1 MSQSLLKSENNSVSM
16 PYYFLPFRFMRF
28 PSSKIL
34 LVNEVGEY
42 LFLSSEEFE
51 KLINYQLNSN
61 SQVFLN
67 LKSKHFIYDSP
78 EKLAAIV
85 EMLATKYR
93 TKKAF
98 LKNFTTL
105 HMIVTTLRCNHRCN
119 YCHASSQDANVKKW
133 DMTIDTARKVVEMI
147 LQSPSPIIKIE
158 FQGGESILNFPVVKE
173 VVNYAKKL
181 NKTAR
186 KNLSFVLCTNLTLVD
201 NDILEFLKKHDILIS
216 TSLDGPKHIHDA
228 NRIMRNGQSS
238 YDMFI
243 KKLELTRSVL
253 EQDKISALMT
263 ITRTNIYELN
273 RVIDEYARLDF
284 KGIFLR
290 SLNPYGYAKKE
301 TGKALQY
308 GVEEFVSSYQNAI
321 RHILELN
328 KQGKTFVE
336 YFAAI
341 ILSRILTPF
350 STGFM
355 DLQSPAGAGI
365 LGAIYNFNGD
375 VYPTDEARMLA
386 ASGDTHFRLGNVI
399 YNTHKEIFGN
409 ELLKKIIRNSCV
421 EIIPGCHSCAY
432 QPYCG
437 ADPIRA
443 YSMQNDKTYMGH
455 MPSSEFC
462 KKHREI
468 IAFFLNLIESDDEA
482 LDIFWSWI
490 TSRDLKQVKLQ

>member
-1 MSQSLLKSENNSVSM
+1 
-16 PYYFLPFRFMRF
+16 
-28 PSSKIL
+28 
-34 LVNEVGEY
+34 
-42 LFLSSEEFE
+42 
-51 KLINYQLNSN
+51 
-61 SQVFLN
+61 
-67 LKSKHFIYDSP
+67 
-78 EKLAAIV
+78 
-85 EMLATKYR
+85 
-93 TKKAF
+93 
-98 LKNFTTL
+98 
-105 HMIVTTLRCNHRCN
+105 
-119 YCHASSQDANVKKW
+119 
-133 DMTIDTARKVVEMI
+133 
-147 LQSPSPIIKIE
+147 
-158 FQGGESILNFPVVKE
+158 
-173 VVNYAKKL
+173 VNYAKKL